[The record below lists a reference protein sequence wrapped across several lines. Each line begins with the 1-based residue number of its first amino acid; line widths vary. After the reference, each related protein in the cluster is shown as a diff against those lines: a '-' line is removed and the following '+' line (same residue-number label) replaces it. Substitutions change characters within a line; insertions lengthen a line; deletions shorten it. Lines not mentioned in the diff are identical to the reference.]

1 MVVEGLPPC
10 GLSEII
16 YYITRLLFANINYYR
31 SFKPLKTTT
40 MDKSNLIK
48 KQGNN
53 LIFYG
58 VLLFFL
64 GLVVGLLV
72 PIMANPRMG
81 VSSHLE
87 GIMNGMFLVLLG
99 LIWHKLDLSEKWLKI
114 TFWLAIYGT
123 FANWF
128 GILFAG
134 VFNAGKLLNIAAQGQ
149 EGSPSEEAIVNFLL
163 FSLSIA
169 MIIISITVMIGLKR
183 NMNKEVVTK

>member
-1 MVVEGLPPC
+1 MG
-10 GLSEII
+10 
-16 YYITRLLFANINYYR
+16 N
-31 SFKPLKTTT
+31 
-40 MDKSNLIK
+40 SNHMK

-58 VLLFFL
+58 ILLFFL
-64 GLVVGLLV
+64 GLIVGLLV

-149 EGSPSEEAIVNFLL
+149 EGSPAEEAIVNFFLVT
-163 FSLSIA
+163 LSIA
-169 MIIISITVMIGLKR
+169 MIIICIIVLIGLRR
-183 NMNKEVVTK
+183 NMNKASVD

>member
-1 MVVEGLPPC
+1 MG
-10 GLSEII
+10 
-16 YYITRLLFANINYYR
+16 N
-31 SFKPLKTTT
+31 
-40 MDKSNLIK
+40 SNLIK

-58 VLLFFL
+58 ILLFFL
-64 GLVVGLLV
+64 GLIVGLFV

-99 LIWHKLDLSEKWLKI
+99 LIWNKLALSEKWLKI

-149 EGSPSEEAIVNFLL
+149 EGSPAEEIIVNFLL

-169 MIIISITVMIGLKR
+169 MIIISVTVLIGLRRYMK
-183 NMNKEVVTK
+183 KEVLTN